1 MSGYIGT
8 QPVPQ
13 ATQTRQTFVATAAQ
27 TSFATGGYSVGYL
40 DVFLN
45 GVKLQDGVDYTA
57 TNGSDI
63 VLTVGAAL
71 DDTLEVVAYTAFEVL
86 DQTFTGTT
94 TVDTLAVTGAAT
106 LANLTVNAANS
117 TFNGAVGITSA
128 AGAGITEG
136 LLIDYSTNLARFLT
150 YDSSTG
156 SEIAMYTQPSGGSTT
171 ERLRVNSNGAV
182 IVGPAA
188 AGSAGAGDI
197 VANGG
202 IFLGGSAAANKLDDY
217 EEGTFTPVLYG
228 HSVDPSVT
236 YTIRAGSYTKI
247 GNTVTVLVDVRWSA
261 QSGGSGVA
269 TIGGL
274 PFSSVASYSYCAV
287 GEKSSSWNYS
297 TFTQYTVS
305 IINNNRARV
314 LVSGNGLGS
323 LEFPITSLGTGNGYI
338 LFSLTYKTH
347 A

>member
-197 VANGG
+197 VVNGG
-202 IFLGGSAAANKLDDY
+202 VYLGGTGAANKLDDY
-217 EEGTFTPVLYG
+217 EEGTCQLVHGGVNMTGASHYEKVGRL
-228 HSVDPSVT
+228 VT
-236 YTIRAGSYTKI
+236 VHFDVTSGAGSTTTNVIYGLPYAFEAPNGTVHVGYT
-247 GNTVTVLVDVRWSA
+247 TA
-261 QSGGSGVA
+261 AA
-269 TIGGL
+269 TIVGGY
-274 PFSSVASYSYCAV
+274 ASNTDFRFITGGAASATNLAA
-287 GEKSSSWNYS
+287 GE
-297 TFTQYTVS
+297 
-305 IINNNRARV
+305 RV
-314 LVSGNGLGS
+314 IGVV
-323 LEFPITSLGTGNGYI
+323 
-338 LFSLTYKTH
+338 TYKTVT
-347 A
+347 